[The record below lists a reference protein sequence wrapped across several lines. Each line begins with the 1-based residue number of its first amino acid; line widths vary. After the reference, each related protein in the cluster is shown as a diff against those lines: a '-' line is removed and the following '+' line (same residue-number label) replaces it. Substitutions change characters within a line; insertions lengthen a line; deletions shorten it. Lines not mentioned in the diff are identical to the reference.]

1 MSSNEVTLINSL
13 IATTIDSAN
22 GYEEA
27 AKNTHSAD
35 LGSQFAEFA
44 RDRQAVVTMLQA
56 EVRRLGGTPETSGTT
71 KAAAHRRWL
80 DLKNAVAGS
89 DAAILQEV
97 ENGETYIRTKYET
110 ALGDKALSTASR
122 DVVSRAF
129 DSVMTGHDRAR
140 SLNRSYGGTAP
151 SQGGVWRT
159 VGIAAAL
166 GGAAYAATRL
176 MRSRRQTSGTMPR
189 RQPTASVTAV
199 RTTPAPM
206 SSSTST
212 YGTSSTASTSGSSR
226 GIDAAST
233 RSGGRSRGTAGATSL
248 AASGSDDSGSS
259 FGSAGESSG
268 SFGSTG
274 SGTSFGAIGSDD
286 LGRK

>member
-1 MSSNEVTLINSL
+1 
-13 IATTIDSAN
+13 
-22 GYEEA
+22 
-27 AKNTHSAD
+27 
-35 LGSQFAEFA
+35 
-44 RDRQAVVTMLQA
+44 MLQA

-110 ALGDKALSTASR
+110 VLGDKALSTASR

-212 YGTSSTASTSGSSR
+212 YGTSSTATTASTSGSSR

-259 FGSAGESSG
+259 FSSAGESSG